1 MKILLLAGGESGERE
16 VSLAT
21 GKAVFE
27 SLRRLNHTVFAI
39 DTLNGKSLLGLDSSY
54 APIAN
59 TSPDK
64 ANLPASRTDV
74 RAFSSA
80 ITSPGFKD
88 VDVVFIALHG
98 GTGENGAIQSLLQM
112 TGKRFTG
119 SGMTASAVAMNK
131 SLSKG
136 LFVSAGI
143 RTPEWYLCDMDK
155 EDAIANAT
163 KVVAAR
169 FECPLIVKPDDGG
182 STLGLTKVETMNDL
196 NDAIELAAKYSHRV
210 LIETFVEGRE
220 LTVAVL
226 DGKAL
231 PVVEIIP
238 ASGLYD
244 YEAKYTKGKSNYVA
258 PADIDEAVATEL
270 QQISEKVYEII
281 GASGAARVDFILDRS
296 GQAYCLELNTLPGM
310 TELSL
315 VPMAAQAAGISFD
328 ELVQRIIDSASDK

>member
-27 SLRRLNHTVFAI
+27 ALRRLKHTVFAI
-39 DTLNGKSLLGLDSSY
+39 DTLNGKSLLGLDNSY
-54 APIAN
+54 APIAR
-59 TSPDK
+59 TEAGK
-64 ANLPASRTDV
+64 ANLPAPKTDV

-98 GTGENGAIQSLLQM
+98 GTGENGAIQSLLQLS
-112 TGKRFTG
+112 GKLFTG

-131 SLSKG
+131 SLTKG

-143 RTPEWYLCDMDK
+143 RTPEWYLCDLDK
-155 EDAIANAT
+155 EDAVAKAT
-163 KVVAAR
+163 KIVAER

-182 STLGLTKVETMNDL
+182 STLGLTKLDSIGQL
-196 NDAIELAAKYSHRV
+196 NEAIELAGRYSHRV
-210 LIETFVEGRE
+210 LIERYIQGRE

-258 PADIDEAVATEL
+258 PADIEESIATEL
-270 QQISEKVYEII
+270 QQAAEKTFEMI
-281 GASGAARVDFILDRS
+281 GASGAARVDFILDES
-296 GQAYCLELNTLPGM
+296 GQYYCLELNTLPGM

-315 VPMAAQAAGISFD
+315 VPMAAEAAGINFD